1 MRADAHYVDQLESA
15 VSGPAI
21 RMVST
26 RQIDCAAPASLE
38 GLDALTQSIAAH
50 GLVQPLI
57 VRRQNGRYKLIAG
70 RKRLTAAIAAG
81 LNAVPCLLHDLEEN
95 AAAWIAE
102 ADNLRASET
111 PAPPARQ
118 SHGTEPIEQLI
129 DLLAADLS
137 TITTST
143 LLLSR
148 AGGYPQQIAMDLIQ
162 AQAWRASW
170 LVSSARRQHT
180 VGRPVPVTAIIARV
194 CAGFQPQARITG
206 LQIDT
211 NIAPAALSW
220 ALYEEPA
227 AVALTGCVF
236 ATLSWLE
243 GVEAPRLE
251 IRVEANHTRA
261 LQIEVAQQLAT
272 VPRDMERYLRDSSP
286 ADRATDAMAAR
297 ALQSAR
303 SIAALQDG
311 SVELVLGN
319 RESTIRM
326 TVTRPNAN

>member
-26 RQIDCAAPASLE
+26 RQIDCASPASLE

-70 RKRLTAAIAAG
+70 RKRLSAAIAAG
-81 LNAVPCLLHDLEEN
+81 LTAVPCLLHDLEEN

-102 ADNLRASET
+102 ADNLRAGET
-111 PAPPARQ
+111 PAPPRQ
-118 SHGTEPIEQLI
+118 THGTEPIEQLI

-137 TITTST
+137 TITNST
-143 LLLSR
+143 LLLGR
-148 AGGYPQQIAMDLIQ
+148 AGGYPQQIATDLIQ

-170 LVSSARRQHT
+170 LVNSARRQHT
-180 VGRPVPVTAIIARV
+180 VGRPVPVTAIISRV

-206 LQIDT
+206 LQIET
-211 NIAPAALSW
+211 SVAPAALSW
-220 ALYEEPA
+220 TLYEEPA
-227 AVALTGCVF
+227 VVALTGCVF

-243 GVEAPRLE
+243 GIEAPRLE
-251 IRVEANHTRA
+251 IRAEANHTRA
-261 LQIEVAQQLAT
+261 LQIEITQRLAT
-272 VPRDMERYLRDSSP
+272 VPHDMERYLRDSSP
-286 ADRATDAMAAR
+286 ADRASDAMAAR

-311 SVELVLGN
+311 SVELVIEN
-319 RESTIRM
+319 RQSTIRM
-326 TVTRPNAN
+326 NVSRPNAN

>member
-21 RMVST
+21 RMVAT
-26 RQIDCAAPASLE
+26 RQIDCAAPASLD

-70 RKRLTAAIAAG
+70 RKRLSAAIAAG

-95 AAAWIAE
+95 AAAWIAG
-102 ADNLRASET
+102 ADNLRAGGP
-111 PAPPARQ
+111 PAPARHA
-118 SHGTEPIEQLI
+118 HGTEPNEQLI

-137 TITTST
+137 TIATST
-143 LLLSR
+143 LLLNH
-148 AGGYPQQIAMDLIQ
+148 GGYPQQIAADLIQ

-170 LVSSARRQHT
+170 LVNSARRQHT
-180 VGRPVPVTAIIARV
+180 VGRPVPVATIIARV
-194 CAGFQPQARITG
+194 CAGFQPQMRMTG
-206 LQIDT
+206 LQIDA
-211 NIAPAALSW
+211 NVAPAASSW
-220 ALYEEPA
+220 TLYEEPA

-236 ATLSWLE
+236 ATLSWLD
-243 GVEAPRLE
+243 GIEAQRIE
-251 IRVEANHTRA
+251 IRGEANHTRA
-261 LQIEVAQQLAT
+261 LQIEVTQRLAT
-272 VPRDMERYLRDSSP
+272 VPRDMERYLRDSSQ
-286 ADRATDAMAAR
+286 ADRASDAMAAR

-311 SVELVLGN
+311 SVELVIAN
-319 RESTIRM
+319 RQSTIRM